1 MGTPL
6 RIPWQLK
13 PDNADLTT
21 SVIKIDQLS
30 FWCFPLHPQL
40 GIISNWQARC
50 LTLKTPFPLSAL
62 LRREGKAENSSYR
75 VGLLLLLLLLFL
87 LSKVPHQIVHKSKNL
102 WSAVLRYPSNSSG
115 FISYFRSNLLVLF
128 TRLRTH
134 NGVSCVHYTTELYL
148 PPVAT
153 LSFTQLS
160 SCP

>member
-30 FWCFPLHPQL
+30 FWCFSLHPQL

-62 LRREGKAENSSYR
+62 LRREVKAENSSYR
-75 VGLLLLLLLLFL
+75 VGLLLLLLFL
-87 LSKVPHQIVHKSKNL
+87 LSKLPHQIVHKSKNL

-134 NGVSCVHYTTELYL
+134 SGVSCVHYTTELYL